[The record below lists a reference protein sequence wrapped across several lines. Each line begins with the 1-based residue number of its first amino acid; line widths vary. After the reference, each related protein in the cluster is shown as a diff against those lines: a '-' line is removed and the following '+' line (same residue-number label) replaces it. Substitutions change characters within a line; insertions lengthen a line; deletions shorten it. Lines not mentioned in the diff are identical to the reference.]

1 MKFEYEYEKKSLKYK
16 TIANSLTAFLTNTLF
31 YFILIGIPVLLIIF
45 LISFLYDPTN
55 PKY

>member
-1 MKFEYEYEKKSLKYK
+1 MKFEYEYEKKGLKYK

-55 PKY
+55 SKY